1 MKLVVDA
8 NILVGELLRKRGREL
23 LRRTDLTLHA
33 SERVM
38 DESQYELNR
47 RVSQMVAQNL
57 FTQADGQLLL
67 NSAQAVIV
75 AKVQAIAILDFL
87 HLETEARKRIPRD
100 PNDWE
105 TVAIALL
112 LNAAIWTQDS
122 DFLGCGCPTWT
133 TETLLLNLADDSK
146 SSTEPM

>member
-1 MKLVVDA
+1 MKLVIDA
-8 NILVGELLRKRGREL
+8 NILVGELLRKRGRKL

-33 SERVM
+33 SERVIN
-38 DESQYELNR
+38 EAQYELNR
-47 RVSQMVAQNL
+47 RVTRMVTQNL
-57 FTQADGQLLL
+57 LTQTDGQLLL
-67 NSAQAVIV
+67 GAAQEVITV
-75 AKVQAIAILDFL
+75 KVQTIAITDFL

-100 PNDWE
+100 PDDWA

-133 TETLLLNLADDSK
+133 TETLLLILSDDPKPS
-146 SSTEPM
+146 E